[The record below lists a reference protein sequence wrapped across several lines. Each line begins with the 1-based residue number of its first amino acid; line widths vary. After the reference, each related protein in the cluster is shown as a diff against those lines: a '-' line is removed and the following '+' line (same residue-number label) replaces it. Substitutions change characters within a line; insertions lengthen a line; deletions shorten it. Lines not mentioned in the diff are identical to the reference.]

1 MKNRYVLP
9 CLLFSVLS
17 VFTACIQEEP
27 LNSECDIELCSV
39 HLSDPLSIFYK
50 ESDTL
55 IPVKSTTQLIEFQ
68 VRSQVQI
75 EDLAPM
81 AISFQIT
88 PGATITP
95 ANGSVQDF
103 SQGPVSYTV
112 QSEDKKWSRTYQV
125 RFVTM
130 PALNPVFDFDHVELE
145 PNKQKYYNWF
155 SLNAAGMRQNFWATG
170 NSGFALSRSSALP
183 DEYPTVPSDTVAL
196 SGKAVKL
203 ETKNTGSFGAMVKM
217 PIAAG
222 NLFLGTFDTQNALKD
237 PMKATQFGV
246 PFNKKPLSF
255 KGNYKFLPGKEFKNK
270 NGYVY
275 KDSIDAPDAY
285 AVFYENTDANGL
297 PVVLHGDDVLT
308 NKHIVG
314 LARVPHF
321 EITGVSV
328 ADPWVYFEIPFEY
341 KKEVD
346 DHKLRNFGYNLTV
359 VFTSSIY
366 GAEFSGAE
374 GSTLIVDDSEIVYE

>member
-1 MKNRYVLP
+1 MSEP
-9 CLLFSVLS
+9 LS
-17 VFTACIQEEP
+17 VF
-27 LNSECDIELCSV
+27 
-39 HLSDPLSIFYK
+39 YK
-50 ESDTL
+50 ETDTL
-55 IPVKSTTQLIEFQ
+55 VSVKSTTQIIDFQ
-68 VRSQVQI
+68 MRSQVQV
-75 EDLAPM
+75 EDLEPM

-88 PGATITP
+88 PGATIIP
-95 ANGSVQDF
+95 ENGSVQDF
-103 SQGPVSYTV
+103 SKGPVSYTV

-125 RFVTM
+125 RFVTI
-130 PALNPVFDFDHVELE
+130 PALNPVFDFDYVELE

-155 SLNAAGMRQNFWATG
+155 SLNAAGLRQDFWATG

-183 DEYPTVPSDTVAL
+183 DEYPTVPSDTVVL

-222 NLFLGTFDTQNALKD
+222 NIFLGSFDTQSALKD
-237 PMKATQFGV
+237 PMKATRLGV
-246 PFNKKPLSF
+246 PFNKKPLIF

-285 AVFYENTDANGL
+285 AVFYENTDANGQ
-297 PVVLHGDDVLT
+297 PVMLYGDDVLT
-308 NKHIVG
+308 NEHIVG

-321 EITGVSV
+321 EITGVSA
-328 ADPWVYFEIPFEY
+328 ADPWIYFEIPFEY

-346 DHKLRNFGYNLTV
+346 DHKLSNFGYNLTV

-374 GSTLIVDDSEIVYE
+374 GSTLIVDESEIVYE

>member
-1 MKNRYVLP
+1 MKRRYVLSF
-9 CLLFSVLS
+9 LFFSVLS
-17 VFTACIQEEP
+17 LFTACIQEEP
-27 LNSECDIELCSV
+27 LNSECDITQCSV
-39 HLSDPLSIFYK
+39 HMSEPLSVFYK
-50 ESDTL
+50 ETDTL
-55 IPVKSTTQLIEFQ
+55 VSVKSTTQIIDFQ
-68 VRSQVQI
+68 MRSQVQV
-75 EDLAPM
+75 EDLEPM

-88 PGATITP
+88 PGATIIP
-95 ANGSVQDF
+95 ENGSVQDF
-103 SQGPVSYTV
+103 SKGPVSYTV

-125 RFVTM
+125 RFVTI
-130 PALNPVFDFDHVELE
+130 PALNPVFDFDYVELE

-155 SLNAAGMRQNFWATG
+155 SLNAAGLRQDFWATG

-183 DEYPTVPSDTVAL
+183 DEYPTVPSDTVVL

-222 NLFLGTFDTQNALKD
+222 NIFLGSFDTQSALKD
-237 PMKATQFGV
+237 PMKATRLGV
-246 PFNKKPLSF
+246 PFNKKPLIF

-285 AVFYENTDANGL
+285 AVFYENTDANGQ
-297 PVVLHGDDVLT
+297 PVMLYGDDVLT
-308 NKHIVG
+308 NEHIVG

-321 EITGVSV
+321 EITGVSA
-328 ADPWVYFEIPFEY
+328 ADPWICFEIPFEY

-346 DHKLRNFGYNLTV
+346 DHKLSNFGYNLTV

-374 GSTLIVDDSEIVYE
+374 GSTLIVDESEIVYE

>member
-1 MKNRYVLP
+1 MKRRYVLSF
-9 CLLFSVLS
+9 LFFSVLS
-17 VFTACIQEEP
+17 LFTACIQEEP
-27 LNSECDIELCSV
+27 LNSECDITQCSV
-39 HLSDPLSIFYK
+39 HMSEPLSVFYK
-50 ESDTL
+50 EADTL
-55 IPVKSTTQLIEFQ
+55 VSVKSTTQIIDFQ
-68 VRSQVQI
+68 MRSQVQV
-75 EDLAPM
+75 EDLEPM

-88 PGATITP
+88 PGATIIP
-95 ANGSVQDF
+95 ENGSVQDF
-103 SQGPVSYTV
+103 SKGPVSYTV

-125 RFVTM
+125 RFVTI
-130 PALNPVFDFDHVELE
+130 PALNPVFDFDYVELE

-155 SLNAAGMRQNFWATG
+155 SLNAAGLRQDFWATG

-183 DEYPTVPSDTVAL
+183 DEYPTVPSDTVVL

-203 ETKNTGSFGAMVKM
+203 ETKNTGSFGAMVEM

-222 NLFLGTFDTQNALKD
+222 NIFLGSFDTQSALKD
-237 PMKATQFGV
+237 PMKATRLGV
-246 PFNKKPLSF
+246 PFNKKPLIF

-285 AVFYENTDANGL
+285 AVFYENTDANGQ
-297 PVVLHGDDVLT
+297 PVMLYGDDVLT
-308 NKHIVG
+308 NEHIVG

-321 EITGVSV
+321 EITGVSA
-328 ADPWVYFEIPFEY
+328 ADPWICFEIPFEY

-346 DHKLRNFGYNLTV
+346 DHKLSNFGYNLTV

-374 GSTLIVDDSEIVYE
+374 GSTLIVDESEIVYE